1 MIIVVMYS
9 MVIVVF
15 SVGVKVTPSLL
26 GCLDQVVWRLEVILE
41 PVAIGGPCFGGLY
54 GKLHAVA
61 RILDEISSVTCHMS
75 VPDKGFIWQEIFK
88 LQRGLE

>member
-9 MVIVVF
+9 MVIVVSF
-15 SVGVKVTPSLL
+15 MDVKVSSSLL
-26 GCLDQVVWRLEVILE
+26 GCLDQVVWRLKVILE

-61 RILDEISSVTCHMS
+61 CILDEISSVTCHMS
-75 VPDKGFIWQEIFK
+75 VPEAWTSHQSGHKTQNC
-88 LQRGLE
+88 

>member
-15 SVGVKVTPSLL
+15 SMGVKVTPSLL

-75 VPDKGFIWQEIFK
+75 VPEAWTCHQSGHKTQN
-88 LQRGLE
+88 R